1 LLTLTPIVLSNDFI
15 EVKIEL
21 FACRMTVTW
30 PGHIDSK
37 NSIFDGSIFLEQPI
51 ANVIDGANKI
61 KFLALGL
68 SFKRDIFSHAFIFE
82 ASQPRPHTP
91 SVGWIKILPFFSQFD
106 ASAGDENSFKLIY

>member
-1 LLTLTPIVLSNDFI
+1 MAQF
-15 EVKIEL
+15 
-21 FACRMTVTW
+21 
-30 PGHIDSK
+30 
-37 NSIFDGSIFLEQPI
+37 FLEQPI